1 MYEFIRNTIKWK
13 SDFEGKELT
22 HKNINLSELRQNG
35 NGISKFQFISSQN
48 SIRKCHFS
56 T

>member
-22 HKNINLSELRQNG
+22 HKNINLSELRQKWEWYFK
-35 NGISKFQFISSQN
+35 ISIYFLTKQY
-48 SIRKCHFS
+48 
-56 T
+56 

>member
-22 HKNINLSELRQNG
+22 HKNINLSELRQKWD
-35 NGISKFQFISSQN
+35 GISKFQFISSQ
-48 SIRKCHFS
+48 KQY
-56 T
+56 